1 MKYISYGEINEQNK
15 GYKLKIR
22 NKWYEIPS
30 IWIPDAFLLRRIGQ
44 YPKLIQN
51 LSQAVSTDTFHRL
64 KIENSSCY
72 SIEELIFLF
81 YSSPAMLSVEL
92 EGRVFG
98 GGALEILPGDLK
110 NVRIPMIKGLKNI
123 SDLFKQ
129 LDSKFRDNES
139 IYNIVKWVDEQ
150 LLLSGQTD
158 IDLNMTYLAWS
169 KKYK

>member
-1 MKYISYGEINEQNK
+1 
-15 GYKLKIR
+15 
-22 NKWYEIPS
+22 
-30 IWIPDAFLLRRIGQ
+30 
-44 YPKLIQN
+44 
-51 LSQAVSTDTFHRL
+51 
-64 KIENSSCY
+64 
-72 SIEELIFLF
+72 
-81 YSSPAMLSVEL
+81 MLSVEL

-169 KKYK
+169 KKNINRYSK